1 MSDPTIVLLPPLP
14 PQSWSWQEVAAE
26 LAAYHHR
33 FALIPPMP
41 AGTTNGDLDL
51 AGAWVAHC
59 ALQIT
64 RAAALPPLLLVAQG
78 GSGQMLAALGF
89 AQRASRRRVV
99 GYVLVDGDLPKP
111 GVQDWPDAPVTYM
124 GSSQAHLA
132 LLRGWEVLPG
142 EDVGTELR
150 RVASLSV

>member
-14 PQSWSWQEVAAE
+14 AQSWSWREVAAE

-33 FALIPPMP
+33 FALIPAMP
-41 AGTTNGDLDL
+41 AEATNGELDL

-64 RAAALPPLLLVAQG
+64 REAVVPPLLLVAQG
-78 GSGQMLAALGF
+78 GSGQLLAALGF

-99 GYVLVDGDLPKP
+99 GYVLVDADLPKP
-111 GVQDWPDAPVTYM
+111 GVPDWPDAPVTYV
-124 GSSQAHLA
+124 GSRQASLA
-132 LLRGWEVLPG
+132 ELRGWEVMAGDDLG
-142 EDVGTELR
+142 ADLR
-150 RVASLSV
+150 RVAALSV

>member
-1 MSDPTIVLLPPLP
+1 MSDPTVVLLPPLP
-14 PQSWSWQEVAAE
+14 EQSWSWQEVAAE

-41 AGTTNGDLDL
+41 ASATNGDLDL

-64 RAAALPPLLLVAQG
+64 RAAVVPPLLLVAQG

-99 GYVLVDGDLPKP
+99 GYVLVDADLPKP
-111 GVQDWPDAPVTYM
+111 GVQDWPDAPVTYI
-124 GSSQAHLA
+124 GSGQAPLA
-132 LLRGWEVLPG
+132 ELRGWEILTG
-142 EDVGTELR
+142 DDLGADLR
-150 RVASLSV
+150 LVASQSV